1 MTRET
6 LRLRNDCRG
15 FTLVELMI
23 ALVFFAMVILG
34 FLYLISHSLELGK
47 MSHARLALINEMRR
61 VTETMRRQV
70 DTYGINTI
78 TSSTTWANT
87 ALTGAVE
94 NEAVSLSFPSGTSA
108 KPLPVQIT
116 ISGTYKGKTV
126 VYMIDTMVIP
136 R

>member
-1 MTRET
+1 
-6 LRLRNDCRG
+6 
-15 FTLVELMI
+15 MI